1 MASEYKN
8 TKKTEIPF
16 GLKNGILYEPLQVER
31 GRACN
36 CICPSCKKPLIAK
49 KGKQRKYHFT
59 HDINTSCQTGK
70 ETAIHLAAK
79 QIIFQTKAV
88 CLPSIELEDNSQ
100 PYGKIIFDKI
110 ILEKS
115 IAELTEQ
122 ITVIPDITATLSRG
136 NIVKNLYIEIAVTH
150 FTEEAKID
158 VLRRNKFSTIEID
171 LSPLYDVDHVDFKVI
186 ENMIMNAE
194 NTTWIYNQKI
204 EDEKERIRIEDEK
217 YRMRLDYLISK
228 KRDKMK
234 KLINLYN
241 DEKKRKQDT
250 KKWDHTLLE
259 YSKKVLKIN
268 SLDELPRFITQP
280 CDIDALYPI
289 DGRMVR
295 LYIYENFVLTRE
307 SIPILKDRAFG
318 AKSVI
323 QYLKKNKKVYPNS
336 FIYDWYKLYK
346 TEDGFY
352 PDEISLDMDIP
363 NFNSE
368 KIISDYLYSLTHDG
382 ILKYVGKYFY
392 KLSNSYE
399 QLEKKGKKGEY
410 NIHTGEFY

>member
-1 MASEYKN
+1 MASEYQN
-8 TKKTEIPF
+8 TKKSEVPF
-16 GLKNGILYEPLQVER
+16 GLKDGVLYEPSQVDR

-49 KGKQRKYHFT
+49 KGEIRKKHFT

-79 QIIFQTKAV
+79 QIISQTKTV
-88 CLPSIELEDNSQ
+88 CLPSIELNGDPQ
-100 PYGKIIFDKI
+100 PYGKVIFDKI

-115 IAELTEQ
+115 IPELKEQ
-122 ITVIPDITATLSRG
+122 MTVIPDITATLNRG
-136 NIVKNLYIEIAVTH
+136 NKVKDLYIEIAVTH
-150 FTEEAKID
+150 FTEEEKID
-158 VLRRNKFSTIEID
+158 VLRKNKFSAIEID
-171 LSPLYDVDHVDFKVI
+171 LSSLYNEVHIDFAVI
-186 ENMIMNAE
+186 ENIIMNGE
-194 NTTWIYNQKI
+194 YTTWIYNQII

-217 YRMRLDYLISK
+217 HRQRLDHLVSE

-234 KLINLYN
+234 KLIDLYN
-241 DEKKRKQDT
+241 GEKKLKLDT
-250 KKWDHTLLE
+250 NKWDKTLLE
-259 YSKKVLKIN
+259 YSKKALKIN
-268 SLDELPRFITQP
+268 SLDELPRFITQS
-280 CDIDALYPI
+280 CDIDALYPL

-307 SIPILKDRAFG
+307 NIPKLKDRAFG

-323 QYLKKNKKVYPNS
+323 QYLKKDKKMYPNS

-352 PDEISLDMDIP
+352 PDEISIDRDIP

-368 KIISDYLYSLTHDG
+368 KIISDYLYSLTLDG
-382 ILKYVGKYFY
+382 VLKYVGRYFY
-392 KLSNSYE
+392 KLPNSNE
-399 QLEKKGKKGEY
+399 HEGTRKHQGAY